1 MAVRQL
7 TPEEEA
13 KPYAKYYHRP
23 VTPPDADLIAQIKP
37 DAPIDPALALPP
49 ERISDL
55 LDPGYHEVETGWCI
69 MPNGTGYLAVHNR
82 MPGVTVEM
90 LDWWFWWHS
99 MASMRYGLW
108 YPPGHYGISISK
120 KSRAKLSRPERAGQ
134 GEDLRPHR
142 PRGRGHRYGRRG
154 HLHQLLRPRG
164 DGLRH
169 EPLPRARTSRP
180 STAASASTSRRA
192 PSRATSGRPPSCAT
206 SSARSRRRRRV
217 PLALLDGLQAH
228 RRQAGAAPSRRASR
242 CRPRCRYGLA
252 DHNVKEYCNLKS
264 LLPEIWAEFKD
275 ADPAL

>member
-23 VTPPDADLIAQIKP
+23 VTPPDPDLIAQIKP
-37 DAPIDPALALPP
+37 DEQIDPALALPP

-120 KSRAKLSRPERAGQ
+120 KSRARLSATRTC
-134 GEDLRPHR
+134 R
-142 PRGRGHRYGRRG
+142 PRRR
-154 HLHQLLRPRG
+154 
-164 DGLRH
+164 
-169 EPLPRARTSRP
+169 
-180 STAASASTSRRA
+180 STAAPTTWSRTSARARRTSTSASA
-192 PSRATSGRPPSCAT
+192 PPSRW
-206 SSARSRRRRRV
+206 
-217 PLALLDGLQAH
+217 
-228 RRQAGAAPSRRASR
+228 AST
-242 CRPRCRYGLA
+242 
-252 DHNVKEYCNLKS
+252 
-264 LLPEIWAEFKD
+264 
-275 ADPAL
+275 